1 MIDTTDWK
9 PSEAMVK
16 AYHDAQ
22 QKALRECRDDNCF
35 SDHEVAALIAVRP
48 LMRDEI
54 LAEEQPKIEAAERER
69 VLEMAAEA
77 VERLKPIPK
86 TLASIAELE
95 ALLNETDPSPVIIQS
110 DGKVVPDYAAVIRA
124 LKDSKP

>member
-1 MIDTTDWK
+1 MTDTLDWK
-9 PSEAMVK
+9 PSPAIV
-16 AYHDAQ
+16 DALVCAADSS
-22 QKALRECRDDNCF
+22 KTGYDF
-35 SDHEVAALIAVRP
+35 YAALAIAVRH
-48 LMRDEI
+48 LI
-54 LAEEQPKIEAAERER
+54 IAEEQPKIEAAERER

-86 TLASIAELE
+86 TLAGIAELE
-95 ALLNETDPSPVIIQS
+95 ALLNEADPSPVIIQS